1 MKARPL
7 TQGNAPDLARLAD
20 LVDQFPRQTIL
31 VLGDF
36 VADEFVFG
44 EISRVSREAPVL
56 ILRHRETQILPGGGA
71 NAVNN
76 LADLGAKVR
85 PIAAVGDDAA
95 GRALV
100 AYFRAKK
107 VPTSGLV
114 RANGWQTPAKTRF
127 LAGWPHTARQQV
139 LRMDREPGPALPEP
153 TAKALVA
160 KARERLA
167 GASAVL
173 VSDYGYGSATP
184 ASLQAVRGRGRWPV
198 PVALDSRY
206 RLQEFAG
213 LGLTAATPNEAE
225 LEAACHQRIGSDTG
239 RLQHLAQQ
247 MAVRMGL
254 RALVVTR
261 GRDGMVVC
269 ERGSA
274 PQSLSIFGSD
284 QALDVTGAGDTVIA
298 VLTLALA
305 AGATISEAAQ
315 LANYAGGIVVMKRG
329 TATVTREELSAAIR
343 AEATGLPAAGSN

>member
-1 MKARPL
+1 M
-7 TQGNAPDLARLAD
+7 TQGRAPDLARLAD
-20 LVDQFPRQTIL
+20 LVDLFPRQTIV

-56 ILRHRETQILPGGGA
+56 ILRHRETQLLPGGGA

-76 LADLGAKVR
+76 LADLGARVR
-85 PIAAVGDDAA
+85 PVAAVGADAA
-95 GRALV
+95 GDALV
-100 AYFRAKK
+100 AYFRAKS
-107 VPTSGLV
+107 VETSGLV
-114 RANGWQTPAKTRF
+114 RARDWKTPAKTRF

-139 LRMDREPGPALPEP
+139 LRMDREPPQALS
-153 TAKALVA
+153 TQAAKLLER

-167 GASAVL
+167 GASAML

-184 ASLQAVRGRGRWPV
+184 AALKAVRGRSRWLV

-225 LEAACHQRIGSDTG
+225 LEAAHNQRIGSDLS
-239 RLQHLAQQ
+239 RLQRLAQ
-247 MAVRMGL
+247 RTLSRLGL

-261 GRDGMVVC
+261 GRDGMVVV
-269 ERGSA
+269 ERGSP
-274 PQSLSIFGSD
+274 PQSLPIFGSD
-284 QALDVTGAGDTVIA
+284 QALDVTGAGDTVVA

-305 AGATISEAAQ
+305 AGATILEAAQ

-329 TATVTREELSAAIR
+329 TATVTRTELAAAIR
-343 AEATGLPAAGSN
+343 AEATGAPAAGAT